1 MTLSKA
7 QFFESTTE
15 SHDLD
20 TEFFTTAPNTPMQET
35 NIDNPG
41 NPGDNPVP
49 LENLYVLLIAGIGIG
64 FYFLRK
70 KPSMN

>member
-20 TEFFTTAPNTPMQET
+20 TEFFTTAPNTPMHET
-35 NIDNPG
+35 NNPTNPG
-41 NPGDNPVP
+41 NNSVP